1 MSKSTRQDWGISVG
15 GTAVHLECNL
25 CFIGQLQSSCK
36 EKCVCPVKKT
46 QKTSVPTE
54 KTGTAGLAGEGSMLH
69 CTEGWEGGWQLWT
82 SESCSVRI
90 SAPSLQQARCRMK
103 GGIAWVSTLQGKQ
116 EILLRIYAVPAKS
129 LPHLKQK
136 QPAFSLSWL
145 CSCWQRAALQSR
157 PVPALYGEIQH
168 QEMG

>member
-1 MSKSTRQDWGISVG
+1 MQPLLYWTTTK
-15 GTAVHLECNL
+15 
-25 CFIGQLQSSCK
+25 FLQRKMCLSCK
-36 EKCVCPVKKT
+36 KT
-46 QKTSVPTE
+46 TKNQ
-54 KTGTAGLAGEGSMLH
+54 
-69 CTEGWEGGWQLWT
+69 CTHREDRNRWSCRRGKHAALQRGWEGGWQLWT